1 MRPRRR
7 RPRSIGLDG
16 IHDPNLTPLIDVS
29 LVLVVILL
37 VAVPMALQSGIAVS
51 HAATSGRAGPA
62 SPEARVEIEVLDPDH
77 VVVNRAAIPRASLGA
92 VLKPLLAES
101 PTRDVVVRCADAVP
115 HGAFV
120 SVIDEARTQGA
131 TRIAVAGK

>member
-1 MRPRRR
+1 MMGRRR
-7 RPRSIGLDG
+7 RPRGISSDG

-51 HAATSGRAGPA
+51 HAAASGRKGAA
-62 SPEARVEIEVLDPDH
+62 ARMARVEINVLDADH
-77 VVVNRAAIPRASLGA
+77 MMVNRVEVSRDSLGA
-92 VLKPLLAES
+92 VLRPLLGTS
-101 PTRDVVVRCADAVP
+101 STRQVVVRCADDVP

-120 SVIDEARTQGA
+120 SVIDEARLQGA
-131 TRIAVAGK
+131 TEIAVVGR